1 MAGRR
6 RENKE
11 SKHVATQTGVELA
24 KVRNIGIMA
33 HIDAGK
39 TTTTERILFYTGIN
53 YKIGE
58 VHEGAATMDWMDQEQ
73 ERGITITSAATTAI
87 WRDHTINL
95 IDTPGHVDFTVEVER
110 SLRVLD
116 GAVAV
121 FDGVAGVEPQSETV
135 WRQANRYGVPRICF
149 VNKMDRVGAE
159 FHRCVD
165 MISDR
170 LGATPLVIQL
180 PWGVESDFRGV
191 IDLVRMRALLWQT
204 EGKGDKYDVVAIPD
218 HHVEAAREWRDRLIE
233 TISENDEE
241 MMELYLEGSEPGE
254 EQLIAA
260 IRRATITGGV
270 TPVLCGS
277 AFKNKGVQPMLDA
290 IVDFLPSPVDIPAIK
305 GHKVGDEE
313 AVIERHADPAEPF
326 AALAFKIMSDQ
337 HLGKLTYIRI
347 YSGTLEAGKQVL
359 NSTKGRRERVGKIYQ
374 MHANKREERPSAVA
388 GQIVAVMGLKDTS
401 TGDTL
406 SDQSNQVILESMT
419 FPAPVINVAIEP
431 RTKADQDKLGTA
443 IQRLAE
449 EDPTFQVRTDEET
462 GQTIISG
469 MGELHLEVLVER
481 MKREFRVEANI
492 GRPQVAYRETVT
504 RKVEKVEYTHRKQT
518 GGAGQY
524 GRVVINLEP
533 TGGDGGGYEFEN
545 KITGGRIPREY
556 IPSVD
561 TGCQE
566 AAEFG
571 VLAGYPMVDLKV
583 TLTDGAYHEVDSS
596 ELAFK
601 IAGSMAFKKAA
612 AQANPVLLEPVMA
625 VEVRTPD
632 EYMGD
637 VIGDLNS
644 RRGHIQAMEERSGIR
659 AVKALVPLSEMF
671 GYVGDLRSRTQGRA
685 DYSMQ
690 FDSYAEV
697 PPSIAKEI
705 IAKARGE

>member
-1 MAGRR
+1 M
-6 RENKE
+6 
-11 SKHVATQTGVELA
+11 ATQTAVELA
-24 KVRNIGIMA
+24 RVRNIGIMA

-58 VHEGAATMDWMDQEQ
+58 VHEGAATMDWMEQEQ
-73 ERGITITSAATTAI
+73 ERGITITSAATTCI
-87 WRDHTINL
+87 WRDHTINIL
-95 IDTPGHVDFTVEVER
+95 DTPGHVDFTVEVER

-135 WRQANRYGVPRICF
+135 WRQADRYSVPRICF

-204 EGKGDKYDVVAIPD
+204 EGKGDKYDVVGIPD
-218 HHVEAAREWRDRLIE
+218 DHIEAAREWRDRLVE

-241 MMELYLEGSEPGE
+241 MMELYLNGVAPDED
-254 EQLIAA
+254 QLMAA
-260 IRRATITGGV
+260 IRRATIAGGV

-290 IVDFLPSPVDIPAIK
+290 IVDYLPSPADIPGIK

-313 AVIERHADPAEPF
+313 ALVERHADPTEPF
-326 AALAFKIMSDQ
+326 AALAFKIMADQ
-337 HLGKLTYIRI
+337 HLGKLTYIRV
-347 YSGTLEAGKQVL
+347 YSGTLEAGTQVL
-359 NSTKGRRERVGKIYQ
+359 NSTKGRKERIGKVYQ
-374 MHANKREERPSAVA
+374 MHANKREERPTATA
-388 GQIVAVMGLKDTS
+388 GQIVAVMGLKDTT

-406 SDQSNQVILESMT
+406 SSPQAPVILESMT
-419 FPAPVINVAIEP
+419 FPAPVIHVAIEP

-449 EDPTFQVRTDEET
+449 EDPTFQVRTDTET
-462 GQTIISG
+462 GQTIIAG
-469 MGELHLEVLVER
+469 MGELHLEVLVDR
-481 MKREFRVEANI
+481 MKREFRVEANV
-492 GRPQVAYRETVT
+492 GRPQVAYRETIR
-504 RKVEKVEYTHRKQT
+504 RKVEKVEYTHKKQT

-524 GRVVINLEP
+524 GRVIINLEP

-561 TGCQE
+561 AGCQE

-571 VLAGYPMVDLKV
+571 VLAGYPMVDVKV

-612 AQANPVLLEPVMA
+612 GQADPALLEPMMA

-637 VIGDLNS
+637 VIGDLNA
-644 RRGHIQAMEERSGIR
+644 RRGHIQAMEERSGAR
-659 AVKALVPLSEMF
+659 VVKALVPLSEMF

-685 DYSMQ
+685 DYTMQ
-690 FDSYAEV
+690 FDSYSEV
-697 PPSIAKEI
+697 PPNIAKEI